1 MLKRYKKTTIPA
13 EYGTIERRTQLD
25 DGSYHISTEKVLLR
39 QESEEY
45 ANLRTKMI
53 YMRRDQKEYSS
64 QKKNSKDL
72 MALIKFSQKVSKP

>member
-13 EYGTIERRTQLD
+13 EYGTIERPTQLD

-53 YMRRDQKEYSS
+53 YETRSERIFVPE
-64 QKKNSKDL
+64 KNSKDL